1 MKKKIYNKLLQLM
14 ENLCWEGQYYRIST
28 AKGIPTWIFYIICC
42 RSLTVESGVR
52 LAMCLLMA
60 SATAEGIFSVR
71 ARLGCSLKALLWC
84 LVDHT
89 ESGNAGGQSHFLSSE
104 DILPLFSHFIL
115 VNAFLHFSKLVSI
128 SRGSFLNA
136 PVKSAMSTHL

>member
-14 ENLCWEGQYYRIST
+14 ENLFWEGQYYRIST

-89 ESGNAGGQSHFLSSE
+89 ESGNAGGQSHFSPLKTYSHSFLTSFWLTLSST
-104 DILPLFSHFIL
+104 S
-115 VNAFLHFSKLVSI
+115 
-128 SRGSFLNA
+128 LNWFQLA
-136 PVKSAMSTHL
+136 EVRS